1 MDTLKQ
7 IKDTKIIAISRGFSW
22 EELIPAS
29 LALYNGGIRAFEVTF
44 EQGKDPLL
52 TADRIARL
60 VEALPEGCSVGAGTV
75 LNAEQV
81 RLARDSG
88 AGFIISPN
96 TDRSVIEETKR
107 LGLISIPGAMTPS
120 EIVSAYSFG
129 ADIVKIFPAGILGIN
144 YFKAIR
150 APLEHIPM
158 AAVAGITPDNIA
170 DFSKAG
176 AVAFGISSGIYN
188 REAVMTHN
196 AEMLESLAEAFISK
210 LR

>member
-7 IKDTKIIAISRGFSW
+7 IKDTKIIAISRGFSS

-52 TADRIARL
+52 ARL
-60 VEALPEGCSVGAGTV
+60 VKALPEGCSVGAGTV

-210 LR
+210 LG

>member
-1 MDTLKQ
+1 MIIIGIAGGTGSGK
-7 IKDTKIIAISRGFSW
+7 TTVVNKI
-22 EELIPAS
+22 
-29 LALYNGGIRAFEVTF
+29 
-44 EQGKDPLL
+44 
-52 TADRIARL
+52 

-188 REAVMTHN
+188 REAVITHN

-210 LR
+210 LG